1 MEHVFSLFNLTTFDS
16 GVANEFNKMLLIV
29 ATIIACISVIL
40 AVLFI
45 FKYIVFK
52 IYCKCSNETV
62 QKAVADIIYELDEL
76 ADNMSNKQKRKE
88 AICAVKDLF
97 IWRNIPIPNCI
108 IGIIIDLEVKAIR
121 KLQASVASEKN
132 PYLHEDEDVN
142 TDDTKEELEVKK

>member
-29 ATIIACISVIL
+29 VTIIACISVIL
-40 AVLFI
+40 AVLFV

-88 AICAVKDLF
+88 AICAVKQEYDL
-97 IWRNIPIPNCI
+97 
-108 IGIIIDLEVKAIR
+108 
-121 KLQASVASEKN
+121 
-132 PYLHEDEDVN
+132 DVN
-142 TDDTKEELEVKK
+142 DDVAESILLARSAFDLPKIDVSEDDLWC